1 MQVHPRTLRLPSRTG
16 APSHSGLSTGGP
28 NGLQFRFSQGGCQT
42 HQGPSE
48 GGTAKLRRLRAMP
61 VAHAPQCTVFKL
73 FRLAGGRG
81 SFATVKS
88 FSVACIVAVAVGAA
102 SPVAVRA
109 QGDAAAPAPA
119 VDPSWLQ
126 VDTVTKTATFQLVAG
141 LTGLNGALNFNGFR
155 DGELTLTVPLGWAV
169 VMHFRNHDGM
179 LPHSAEII
187 PDTHPLPTGPVA
199 PAFPRAFTLRLDQ
212 GLISEQTDDIRF
224 IADKGGS
231 YLIFCGV
238 PGHGAAGMWVRFEV
252 SGSVRKPSL
261 AATPAGK
268 P

>member
-1 MQVHPRTLRLPSRTG
+1 MPSCRSS
-16 APSHSGLSTGGP
+16 A
-28 NGLQFRFSQGGCQT
+28 
-42 HQGPSE
+42 
-48 GGTAKLRRLRAMP
+48 
-61 VAHAPQCTVFKL
+61 TVPL

-88 FSVACIVAVAVGAA
+88 LSVACIVAVAVGAA
-102 SPVAVRA
+102 APVAPRA
-109 QGDAAAPAPA
+109 QGGTAAPAPA

-126 VDTVTKTATFQLVAG
+126 VDTVTRTATFQLVAG

-155 DGELTLTVPLGWAV
+155 DGELTFTVPLGWTV

-212 GLISEQTDDIRF
+212 GLISEQTDDMRF